1 MRRPVA
7 TSVLSACAL
16 TAVLGGCA
24 AGGDEAS
31 SPPTADPA
39 AAGSGAAAGS
49 PPAGDGGA
57 RLTARL
63 VDLEGAEVGVATL
76 TETEGGMQVDVR
88 VTGLPPGFHGF
99 HVHAVGRCEP
109 DSPSPADPSMTGDF
123 LSAGGHIGAG
133 EADHGEHAGDLPLLY
148 VTEAGTGRL
157 TAVTGALTRDRLT
170 DEDGSAVV
178 VHAGRDNYANVPE
191 RYAAGG
197 PDEMT
202 RNTGD
207 AGGRIACGAVEG

>member
-1 MRRPVA
+1 MRHPV
-7 TSVLSACAL
+7 VPPLVSACVLA
-16 TAVLGGCA
+16 AVLGGCTGA
-24 AGGDEAS
+24 DEATS
-31 SPPTADPA
+31 GSTGGGTA
-39 AAGSGAAAGS
+39 AAGSASTPVSAGA
-49 PPAGDGGA
+49 GGGEI
-57 RLTARL
+57 TARL
-63 VDLEGAEVGVATL
+63 VDPEGEEVGVVTL
-76 TETEGGMQVDVR
+76 TEAEGGTQVDVR

-109 DSPSPADPSMTGDF
+109 DSVNPAAPTMTGDF

-148 VTEAGTGRL
+148 VTEAGTGTL
-157 TAVTGALTRDRLT
+157 TTVTDALTRDQLT

-191 RYAAGG
+191 RYAPEG

-202 RNTGD
+202 RSTGD
-207 AGGRIACGAVEG
+207 AGGRIACGPVEG

>member
-16 TAVLGGCA
+16 TVVVGGCA
-24 AGGDEAS
+24 GADEAPS
-31 SPPTADPA
+31 ASTGGGTA
-39 AAGSGAAAGS
+39 AADSASPEAGAGE
-49 PPAGDGGA
+49 
-57 RLTARL
+57 LTARL
-63 VDLEGAEVGVATL
+63 VDPEGGEVGVATL
-76 TETEGGMQVDVR
+76 TEVEGGTQVDVR

-99 HVHAVGRCEP
+99 HLHAVGLCEP

-148 VTEAGTGRL
+148 VTEAGTGAL
-157 TAVTGALTRDRLT
+157 TAVTDALTLDQLT
-170 DEDGSAVV
+170 DEDGSAVM
-178 VHAGRDNYANVPE
+178 VHADRDNYAHIPE
-191 RYAAGG
+191 RYAPGG

-207 AGGRIACGAVEG
+207 AGGRIACGPVEG